1 MTNEEATMSES
12 RAKLE
17 QILELLLSE
26 ENEKAEEMLHEYV
39 VAKARSEYE
48 RVLEAEDEE
57 VEESE
62 EAVEESETVDEVV
75 DQSNDFEDDIL
86 ADEEEIENDE
96 SGIDEAEDEEGE
108 EGAEGEEDL
117 EDKVDDLEA
126 ELEDLR
132 AEFEK
137 LMAGEEGEEE
147 HGDMEMGDD
156 EMGGDMEVDMD
167 GEDEMMDSVEYDLDE
182 EVDED
187 SEVVEEATKLQD
199 KVAAPKAPIADASNG
214 TSPVAKH
221 KAGWETGAP
230 VKAKDGGEGNKGANK
245 PKNHTPTN
253 NMGIKPVKVNA
264 PKA

>member
-1 MTNEEATMSES
+1 MSES

-17 QILELLLSE
+17 QVLELLLSE
-26 ENEKAEEMLHEYV
+26 DNEKAEELLHEYV

-48 RVLEAEDEE
+48 RVLEAEDESEE
-57 VEESE
+57 VDESE
-62 EAVEESETVDEVV
+62 GMDEVV
-75 DQSNDFEDDIL
+75 DRSNDFENDII

-96 SGIDEAEDEEGE
+96 SGLDEDEDEDENGEGE
-108 EGAEGEEDL
+108 GEGDL

-137 LMAGEEGEEE
+137 LMAGDEGDDEL
-147 HGDMEMGDD
+147 GDMEMDD
-156 EMGGDMEVDMD
+156 AEGGDMEIDMGMGD
-167 GEDEMMDSVEYDLDE
+167 DDEMMDSVEYDLDE

-187 SEVVEEATKLQD
+187 SEVVEEATNLSN
-199 KVAAPKAPIADASNG
+199 KVAAPKAPNADGSNQ

-230 VKAKDGGEGNKGANK
+230 VKAKDGSEGNKGANTA
-245 PKNHTPTN
+245 KNHTPTSN
-253 NMGIKPVKVNA
+253 IGIKPTKVNA
-264 PKA
+264 PRA

>member
-1 MTNEEATMSES
+1 MSES

-26 ENEKAEEMLHEYV
+26 QNEKAEEMLHEYV
-39 VAKARSEYE
+39 VSKARAEYE
-48 RVLEAEDEE
+48 RVLDEAEEE
-57 VEESE
+57 VEETVDSEDE
-62 EAVEESETVDEVV
+62 EAVEETI
-75 DQSNDFEDDIL
+75 DQSNDFEHDIVSDETEIV
-86 ADEEEIENDE
+86 ADEAGLSEEGDE
-96 SGIDEAEDEEGE
+96 EGEDEEGE
-108 EGAEGEEDL
+108 GEEAGEEGEEDL

-147 HGDMEMGDD
+147 HGDMGMDD
-156 EMGGDMEVDMD
+156 AEVADMEAGD
-167 GEDEMMDSVEYDLDE
+167 EDMMDSVEYDLDE

-199 KVAAPKAPIADASNG
+199 KAAAPKAPATDASNQ

-230 VKAKDGGEGNKGANK
+230 VKAKDGSEGNKGANK
-245 PKNHTPTN
+245 PKDHTPTN
-253 NMGIKPVKVNA
+253 NIGLKPAKVNV

>member
-1 MTNEEATMSES
+1 MSES

-17 QILELLLSE
+17 QVLELLLSE
-26 ENEKAEEMLHEYV
+26 ENEKAEELLHEYV

-57 VEESE
+57 VEESTDDSE
-62 EAVEESETVDEVV
+62 EAVEESEEVDEVV
-75 DQSNDFEDDIL
+75 DKSNDFEDDIL

-96 SGIDEAEDEEGE
+96 SGLDEAEDEEEEGE
-108 EGAEGEEDL
+108 EEGEEDL

-147 HGDMEMGDD
+147 HSDMDMGDA
-156 EMGGDMEVDMD
+156 EGGDMEVDMGD
-167 GEDEMMDSVEYDLDE
+167 EGEDEMMDSVEYDLDE
-182 EVDED
+182 EVEEG
-187 SEVVEEATKLQD
+187 EVVEEATKLQD
-199 KVAAPKAPIADASNG
+199 KVAAPKAPNADGSNQ

-221 KAGWETGAP
+221 KAGWETGKP
-230 VKAKDGGEGNKGANK
+230 VKAKDGSEGNKGANSA
-245 PKNHTPTN
+245 KNHTPTSN
-253 NMGIKPVKVNA
+253 IGIKPAKVNV

>member
-1 MTNEEATMSES
+1 MSES

-26 ENEKAEEMLHEYV
+26 QNEKAEEMLHEYV
-39 VAKARSEYE
+39 VSKARAEYE
-48 RVLEAEDEE
+48 RVLDESEEE
-57 VEESE
+57 VEETVDSEDE
-62 EAVEESETVDEVV
+62 EAVEETI
-75 DQSNDFEDDIL
+75 DQSNDFETDIL
-86 ADEEEIENDE
+86 ADEGEIEA
-96 SGIDEAEDEEGE
+96 DEAGLSEEGDEEEGE
-108 EGAEGEEDL
+108 EAGEEGEGEEEGDEDL

-137 LMAGEEGEEE
+137 LMAGDEGEEGADMGMDDAE
-147 HGDMEMGDD
+147 AADMEA
-156 EMGGDMEVDMD
+156 
-167 GEDEMMDSVEYDLDE
+167 GEEDMMDSVEYDLDE

-199 KVAAPKAPIADASNG
+199 KVAAPKAPAADASNG

-230 VKAKDGGEGNKGANK
+230 VKAKDGGEGDKGANK
-245 PKNHTPTN
+245 AKDHTPTSN
-253 NMGIKPVKVNA
+253 IGIKPAKVNV